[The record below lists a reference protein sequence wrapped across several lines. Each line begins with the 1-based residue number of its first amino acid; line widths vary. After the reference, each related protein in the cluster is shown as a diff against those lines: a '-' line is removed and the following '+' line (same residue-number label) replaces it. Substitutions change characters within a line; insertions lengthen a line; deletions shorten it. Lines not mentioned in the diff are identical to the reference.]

1 MPQKTF
7 LRYRYSS
14 LFLVL
19 ATVFSSAETVCYA
32 RVIVSNGQTE
42 ETIQVDPLSGNV
54 LKDTNGAAVN
64 NAGTVGS
71 IGTAGGTGVI
81 QDNQITADWPVSSV
95 LQGGAVANSGNIVA
109 IYADFVGNTI
119 DSGRRYEGSGGAIY
133 NSGGIEQIG
142 EANLFRQFG
151 QNAVIGNKGEGGAIS
166 NASAGVIT
174 YIYADFGNNSS
185 VGYGGAIYNE
195 GTITQIGQADR
206 HSIFSVNK
214 TSGNANN
221 NRGGAIAN
229 DNGGRITDIYADFQK
244 NAAYHYGGAISNY
257 GTSSN
262 NSWIGSI
269 SGSFTDN
276 TFTGRSG
283 YGGAIANIRSTIE
296 SISGSRFIQN
306 GAGSGADDGRGGAI
320 FNGGGT
326 INGIS
331 GSHFSENRLTGTNS
345 DGGAIFNGDFSDSL
359 IDSIQTV
366 TFTDNEAGRS
376 GGAVYNS
383 YNGTINVLSDAIFS
397 SNKAG
402 QYGGAI
408 HNEGKI
414 GIISGTNF
422 MGNSSYEGGAI
433 NNDGQIVQILNS
445 TFEQNSSDWGGAI
458 SNYGSIGDI
467 SGGTFKGNI
476 ATGAKGGAIYNNG
489 YGTITFTAN
498 NTFENNI
505 AAGKPNDIT
514 NDGKLN
520 FGTPQQEHEKTIIG
534 SGIDG
539 NGEMTLNSGELE
551 IAGGRTVEQGQATF
565 KDGTNVLVTVS
576 DGNIVQDGYAAN
588 VSEVENLDT
597 QKNKSIIR
605 TTGGL
610 TITDG
615 ASLTVAGANA
625 GKTYLIAVDD
635 GGSVQNAG
643 SGWKGGNLVDSSNV
657 LLDFRRVEGDTGQ
670 GTVMVTSS
678 AKNAADALPCVDIP
692 DNLNALSSGGKID
705 VDSAVTGIRF
715 LSRATDRQ
723 YLSGGQAQMEDV
735 INSAA
740 QIGTAG
746 AVKNI
751 AYSGAGMFNRAVE
764 KRLSRSGTWQE
775 DQENGLWVDIIGM
788 HQRNHGMP
796 VCSGKECGD
805 RTRFG
810 HRIDMGGIV
819 AGIDRH
825 FGENHRAGMALM
837 AGTGSASS
845 KGDFN
850 HTKND
855 TDFFGMSVY
864 GGWDYGNWNIM
875 GNVSY
880 AHFDNDIDQSLPIA
894 LQMGNKLKAD
904 ISSHQW
910 SAGIRGEYRI
920 RFENGIDLLPHAG
933 IRYDRLVT
941 SGFQTE
947 SDAGSVFSTE
957 KDAMNIYSLPLGA
970 GVYGT
975 FRSRDGWTF
984 RPQADLTAI
993 FAAGD
998 IRDKTEV
1005 SAVGLEATDSIS
1017 TRIVDRTS
1025 VMAGIGFEMQKG
1037 NKSFGLHYDAMYS
1050 SRQMWQGVMAKM
1062 VCQFE

>member
-1 MPQKTF
+1 
-7 LRYRYSS
+7 
-14 LFLVL
+14 
-19 ATVFSSAETVCYA
+19 
-32 RVIVSNGQTE
+32 
-42 ETIQVDPLSGNV
+42 
-54 LKDTNGAAVN
+54 
-64 NAGTVGS
+64 
-71 IGTAGGTGVI
+71 
-81 QDNQITADWPVSSV
+81 
-95 LQGGAVANSGNIVA
+95 
-109 IYADFVGNTI
+109 
-119 DSGRRYEGSGGAIY
+119 
-133 NSGGIEQIG
+133 
-142 EANLFRQFG
+142 
-151 QNAVIGNKGEGGAIS
+151 
-166 NASAGVIT
+166 
-174 YIYADFGNNSS
+174 
-185 VGYGGAIYNE
+185 
-195 GTITQIGQADR
+195 
-206 HSIFSVNK
+206 
-214 TSGNANN
+214 
-221 NRGGAIAN
+221 
-229 DNGGRITDIYADFQK
+229 
-244 NAAYHYGGAISNY
+244 
-257 GTSSN
+257 
-262 NSWIGSI
+262 
-269 SGSFTDN
+269 
-276 TFTGRSG
+276 
-283 YGGAIANIRSTIE
+283 
-296 SISGSRFIQN
+296 
-306 GAGSGADDGRGGAI
+306 
-320 FNGGGT
+320 
-326 INGIS
+326 
-331 GSHFSENRLTGTNS
+331 
-345 DGGAIFNGDFSDSL
+345 
-359 IDSIQTV
+359 
-366 TFTDNEAGRS
+366 
-376 GGAVYNS
+376 
-383 YNGTINVLSDAIFS
+383 
-397 SNKAG
+397 
-402 QYGGAI
+402 
-408 HNEGKI
+408 
-414 GIISGTNF
+414 

-588 VSEVENLDT
+588 VSEVENLDA